1 MVLDT
6 QRLGQRLETWLPWM
20 MAAMFLVELAHLV
33 ALAFANVV
41 LRNIPDDGGWSWR
54 DLDQCTLDGPGHR
67 FLWLLVLPGWF
78 LLSAHP
84 ITAGL
89 PLSFA
94 LHMALQQAKHNVDEA
109 FRTLNLADE
118 ATKAVMKHVTNSWA
132 WAQYTRQ
139 AHVVTYW
146 CGVACLSMPLMMVDG
161 QRQLSAGRWVFAA
174 STVVATM
181 QSLALGKM
189 QHPLH
194 RARGSVVGYAPHLE
208 EAHTITHQLRHREV
222 MTLVDLS
229 AAWELL
235 WIPGLSSHYYASVQ
249 AFLFLS
255 IFWSVAVP
263 HLAYKGESLA
273 WSKVFGF
280 LFDDVPMLALR
291 CVALARVPHSVS
303 AVFLAKNTGTRV
315 LRHQAFT
322 CSVT

>member
-54 DLDQCTLDGPGHR
+54 DLDQWTLDGPGHR

-181 QSLALGKM
+181 QSLVLGKM

-235 WIPGLSSHYYASVQ
+235 WIPGLSSHLYGSVQ

-255 IFWSVAVP
+255 IIVSVAAP
-263 HLAYKGESLA
+263 HIAYKGESLG
-273 WSKVFGF
+273 WSKLGGF
-280 LFDDVPMLALR
+280 WFDDVPMLALR

-315 LRHQAFT
+315 SASHAPPT
-322 CSVT
+322 